1 MLSMTQLDGLDQ
13 KFANVR
19 VLLKTLNAKTY
30 LNVQLFLANSAVLGF
45 QDFNLQPW
53 DEHFKLVYCLSTCAV
68 LLVFCL
74 KIKRKPN
81 PL

>member
-1 MLSMTQLDGLDQ
+1 MTQLDGLDQ
-13 KFANVR
+13 KFVNVR
-19 VLLKTLNAKTY
+19 VLFKTLNAITN
-30 LNVQLFLANSAVLGF
+30 LNVQLFLANSVALGF
-45 QDFNLQPW
+45 QGFNLQPW

-68 LLVFCL
+68 SLVLCL